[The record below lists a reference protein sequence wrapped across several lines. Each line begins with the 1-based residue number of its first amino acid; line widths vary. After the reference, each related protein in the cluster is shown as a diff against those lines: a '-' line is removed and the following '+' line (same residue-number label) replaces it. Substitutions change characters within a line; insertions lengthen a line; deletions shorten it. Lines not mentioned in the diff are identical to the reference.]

1 MTVNYSI
8 KKLCNSGHGREPGT
22 RRGQSGP
29 VPPQAGNQQM
39 PREARTDPARPRSGP
54 GPAHTAPPAPRLL
67 PHAHTAPPPAS
78 APALPAMIHLVPGP
92 GGHWPRRMRA
102 EGPRVPV
109 PRPPLS
115 PSGAVGLTNTLFRLA
130 FWAVNK
136 RKSHTSEN
144 KSFHFFSHFCEVAR
158 QTGHC
163 FCSRLISA
171 LAGCESSEPRGDLG
185 KHAMVGAGRVGLCA
199 ND

>member
-54 GPAHTAPPAPRLL
+54 GSAH
-67 PHAHTAPPPAS
+67 
-78 APALPAMIHLVPGP
+78 IVPGP